1 MTNILITLLGGV
13 FLIAV
18 ILIAMYH
25 VSNMPGKMV
34 AVVMAFLVTGTYVPI
49 SIFIWPGAD
58 VFAIHIALYLVS
70 VYVLGIVTSQ
80 RDSRRQAGKEGF
92 GFHWAP
98 ASIVMFF
105 VILIIMDS
113 FFIMFATKGM
123 NSNVAKWLLPDPIA
137 GGQVSSRFPGTV
149 SHDYHQK
156 KNQYND
162 YLKRFESQKLRN
174 WNIRKG
180 WLEEAVVNKPAV
192 FRVEIKTDKQQVVS
206 KAEITGV
213 FLRPADS
220 KSDTS
225 FTMQEV
231 EPGIY
236 QQSITLTEPGNWDLI
251 LKINKGSDEH
261 EVRAKTVIKEDAR
274 INTEINRTLYERQ

>member
-1 MTNILITLLGGV
+1 MDNILITLLGGV
-13 FLIAV
+13 FLIVAIF
-18 ILIAMYH
+18 ILLYS
-25 VSNMPGKMV
+25 VSNMSGKMV
-34 AVVMAFLVTGTYVPI
+34 AVVMAFAVTATYVPI

-80 RDSRRQAGKEGF
+80 RDARRQAGKEGF

-98 ASIVMFF
+98 AAIVTFF

-123 NSNVAKWLLPDPIA
+123 NTNIAKWLLPAPLS
-137 GGQVSSRFPGTV
+137 GGKISSNFPGTV

-156 KNQYND
+156 QNQYNE
-162 YLKRFESQKLRN
+162 YLKRFESQKLLN
-174 WNIRKG
+174 WSIRKG
-180 WLEEAVVNKPAV
+180 WLGEAVVNQPAI
-192 FRVEIKTDKQQVVS
+192 FRVEIKTNKQKAVTN
-206 KAEITGV
+206 AEISGT

-220 KSDTS
+220 KLDKS
-225 FTMQEV
+225 FTMQEI

-236 QQSITLTEPGNWDLI
+236 QQSITLTQPGNWDLI
-251 LKINKGSDEH
+251 LNVHKDNDDH
-261 EVRAKTVIKEDAR
+261 EVRAKTVIKE
-274 INTEINRTLYERQ
+274 N

>member
-1 MTNILITLLGGV
+1 MENIVVTLIGGV
-13 FLIAV
+13 FSIAV
-18 ILIAMYH
+18 IFMLLYA
-25 VSNMPGKMV
+25 VSNMSGKMV
-34 AVVMAFLVTGTYVPI
+34 AVVMAFAVVATYVPV

-80 RDSRRQAGKEGF
+80 RDARRQAGKEGF

-98 ASIVMFF
+98 AAIVLFF

-123 NSNVAKWLLPDPIA
+123 DSNVAKLLLPAPRS
-137 GGQVSSRFPGTV
+137 GGKVSSHFPGTV

-156 KNQYND
+156 QNQYND
-162 YLKRFESQKLRN
+162 YLKRFEAQKLRN
-174 WNIRKG
+174 WTIRKG
-180 WLEEAVVNKPAV
+180 WLGEAVVNKPAI
-192 FRVEIKTDKQQVVS
+192 FRVEIKTNNNKVVS
-206 KAEITGV
+206 QAEITGV

-220 KSDTS
+220 KLDTR
-225 FTMQEV
+225 FIMQEV
-231 EPGIY
+231 EPGMY

-251 LKINKGSDEH
+251 LKIQKGSDKH
-261 EVRAKTVIKEDAR
+261 EVRAKTVIKE
-274 INTEINRTLYERQ
+274 N

>member
-1 MTNILITLLGGV
+1 MTNILVTLLGGV
-13 FLIAV
+13 FLIAA
-18 ILIAMYH
+18 IFIALYNIT
-25 VSNMPGKMV
+25 NMSGKMV
-34 AVVMAFLVTGTYVPI
+34 ATVMAFVVIGTYVPV

-80 RDSRRQAGKEGF
+80 RDARRKSGKAGF

-98 ASIVMFF
+98 ASIVIFF
-105 VILIIMDS
+105 VVLIIMDS

-123 NSNVAKWLLPDPIA
+123 NSNVAKMLLPDPVS
-137 GGQVSSRFPGTV
+137 GGKVSSQFPGTV

-156 KNQYND
+156 QEQYNE
-162 YLKRFESQKLRN
+162 YLKRFAAQKSRN

-180 WLEEAVVNKPAV
+180 WLSEAKVDKPAI
-192 FRVEIKTDKQQVVS
+192 FRVEVKTNKNIAVTNAKVV
-206 KAEITGV
+206 AR
-213 FLRPADS
+213 FLRPANS
-220 KSDTS
+220 KLDKQ
-225 FTMQEV
+225 FTMREI

-251 LKINKGSDEH
+251 LNVSKGKNEH
-261 EVRAKTVIKEDAR
+261 EVRAKTVIKDK
-274 INTEINRTLYERQ
+274 